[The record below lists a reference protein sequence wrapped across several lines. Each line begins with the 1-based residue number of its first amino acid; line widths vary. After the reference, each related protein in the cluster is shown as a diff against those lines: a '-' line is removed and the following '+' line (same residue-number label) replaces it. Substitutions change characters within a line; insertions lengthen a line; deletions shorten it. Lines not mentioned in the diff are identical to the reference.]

1 VLQIFRQAP
10 GHQPKGLPQLVNP
23 VGFFFARYQFW
34 FLTYSKDEETIPGI
48 EHPGST
54 GVIYCSDRAMANG
67 FSYSSS
73 HEWSNLGQ
81 GAPEVGPIP
90 GAPERPSTISMP
102 TDSLEY
108 APTVG
113 VKGRYTAAYFQ
124 WFFDYH
130 IVQLFV
136 KPWLIYIT
144 TLIVKENEANTRL
157 KMSASSLVVVQV
169 FHGWLLS

>member
-1 VLQIFRQAP
+1 MLQIFRQAP

-113 VKGRYTAAYFQ
+113 VKGKYTATYFQ
-124 WFFDYH
+124 
-130 IVQLFV
+130 
-136 KPWLIYIT
+136 
-144 TLIVKENEANTRL
+144 
-157 KMSASSLVVVQV
+157 VV
-169 FHGWLLS
+169 F